1 MDLNAFLNG
10 EEFSAYEFFG
20 GHLTR
25 GGARFRV
32 YAPHAKKVWVLGTFS
47 DWEPLPMKRARDRN
61 SFWLSVKEAREG
73 DRYMFRILGKDGETV
88 DHTDPFAFGM
98 ELRPDAAA
106 VLRSLKGYKWHDARW
121 IEKRSTGLDRP
132 VNIYEIHPGSWKK
145 KGTGLIDW
153 YSYRELAPLLIRY
166 LKAHHFTHVE
176 FTPLTEY
183 PSDESWGYQTTGFFA
198 PTARYGDPD
207 GLRFLIDSLHK
218 AGIGAILDF
227 VSVHFAMDR
236 YALAHFD
243 GTPLFEE
250 TRDGHA
256 WSEWGSYNFDFTKP
270 VVRSVLNSS
279 AAYWL
284 REFHF
289 DGLRL
294 DAVSNLVYPH
304 GDSSQGENKPGVRFL
319 RTLTQGLRDRFP
331 NICLIAEDST
341 TFPYVTRPV
350 REGGL
355 GFDYKWD
362 LGWMHDTLDF
372 FSIHP
377 YDRPQFYNKLS
388 FSMWYFHSE
397 NFLLPFSHDEVVHM
411 KGTISTRM
419 NEDSK
424 PYARH
429 WKILRLNR
437 FRELRTLYV
446 YMFTHPGKKLNFMGN
461 ELATDWEWDEKR
473 DLHWDHLDNRE
484 NASFHRFFV
493 KLCAFYKATPALWER
508 DYEEAGF
515 RWTEVE
521 QSRPALYAFARFARD
536 GSRVLTVLNLSD
548 RPLVHYELTQG
559 LLREGRIMLSSNTGL
574 RQRPLERV
582 QKEGERIFLD
592 LPGLTGVILA

>member
-1 MDLNAFLNG
+1 MDLSAFLNG
-10 EEFSAYEFFG
+10 EEFSAYESFG

-25 GGARFRV
+25 EGAVFRV
-32 YAPHAKKVWVLGTFS
+32 FAPNAKRVAVLGSFS
-47 DWEPLPMKRARDRN
+47 DWQPLPMKRARDHC
-61 SFWLSVKEAREG
+61 SFWLRVKGARAG
-73 DRYMFRILGKDGETV
+73 DRYMYRILGKGGESV

-98 ELRPDAAA
+98 DLRPDAAS
-106 VLRSLKGYKWHDARW
+106 VLRPLRGFRWHDEQW
-121 IEKRSTGLDRP
+121 IRERTTNLDRP
-132 VNIYEIHPGSWKK
+132 VNIYEMHPGSWQK
-145 KGTGLIDW
+145 KGSGLTDW
-153 YSYRELAPLLIRY
+153 YSYRELAPILIPY
-166 LKAHHFTHVE
+166 LKKHHFTHVE

-207 GLRFLIDSLHK
+207 GLRYLIDSLHR

-227 VSVHFAMDR
+227 VSVHFALDR
-236 YALAHFD
+236 YALANFD
-243 GTPLFEE
+243 GTPLYEE
-250 TRDGHA
+250 SRDGHSF
-256 WSEWGSYNFDFTKP
+256 SEWGSMNFDLARP
-270 VVRSVLNSS
+270 SVRSFLNSS
-279 AAYWL
+279 AHYWL

-294 DAVSNLVYPH
+294 DAVSNLVYPR
-304 GDSSQGENKPGVRFL
+304 GDSSRGENVPGVRFL
-319 RTLTQGLRDRFP
+319 HVLNQGLRERVP
-331 NICLIAEDST
+331 GAMLIAEDST
-341 TFPYVTRPV
+341 TYPYVTRPV
-350 REGGL
+350 HQGGL

-411 KGTISTRM
+411 KGTIFTRM

-424 PYARH
+424 PHARH

-437 FRELRTLYV
+437 FRELRALYV

-473 DLHWDHLDNRE
+473 DLHWDHLQNRE

-493 KLCAFYKATPALWER
+493 KLCAFYRETPALWEL
-508 DYEEAGF
+508 DYEEEGF

-521 QSRPALYAFARFARD
+521 QSRPALYAFARFSRD
-536 GSRVLTVLNLSD
+536 GNRVLTVLNLSD
-548 RPLVHYELTQG
+548 RPLIHYELPEG
-559 LLREGRIMLSSNTGL
+559 LLKDGRIVLSSNTGL
-574 RQRPLERV
+574 RQKAMEKLSR
-582 QKEGERIFLD
+582 EGTHFFLD